1 MAKAVKTKQIVVNRP
16 VKYNVEHREESVRVS
31 VQLPKSVYD
40 KITKDKQGNEQ
51 TVREWILDKVGFK
64 K

>member
-16 VKYNVEHREESVRVS
+16 EKYNVAHREESVRVS
-31 VQLPKSVYD
+31 VQIPKSVYN

-51 TVREWILDKVGFK
+51 TVREWILDKVGYK

>member
-1 MAKAVKTKQIVVNRP
+1 MAKAVKTKQIIVNRP

-31 VQLPKSVYD
+31 VQLPKSVYE
-40 KITKDKQGNEQ
+40 KITKDKDGNEQ
-51 TVREWILDKVGFK
+51 TVREYILDKVGYK

>member
-1 MAKAVKTKQIVVNRP
+1 MAKTAKTKQIIVNRP

-40 KITKDKQGNEQ
+40 KITKDKDGNEQ
-51 TVREWILDKVGFK
+51 TVREYILDKVGYK

>member
-1 MAKAVKTKQIVVNRP
+1 MAKTEKTKQIIVNRP
-16 VKYNVEHREESVRVS
+16 IKYNVTHREESVRVS

-51 TVREWILDKVGFK
+51 TLREWIFSVTGYNK
-64 K
+64 